1 MKQQLKVGISNLV
14 DDLCNVSVNR
24 LPQLILSKEDRNLL
38 VWDMIDK
45 VLNSNIG
52 AIVKSYQSN
61 ILSRV
66 LDYDI
71 IFVIDS

>member
-52 AIVKSYQSN
+52 AIVESYQSN